1 MVKLNGKKQTNYV
14 FTKKKGFIGSTPGEG
29 KIQNDDQSQ
38 LVQIEKQVVIFS
50 LFASQINVF
59 LCWMMAEFEADHATL
74 HDKSFF
80 SQRKVSKNWY
90 LTLFSTFL

>member
-1 MVKLNGKKQTNYV
+1 MKWSNLTAKNRKIMCLQRKKS
-14 FTKKKGFIGSTPGEG
+14 FIGSTPGEG

-38 LVQIEKQVVIFS
+38 LVQIDKQVVIFS

-80 SQRKVSKNWY
+80 
-90 LTLFSTFL
+90 FLKEKFQKIGT